1 MGFLELFILH
11 CGLPE
16 GVHIALLVS
25 RKCIMV
31 YILHSNNIVTGYKLN
46 IHDLQNVIH
55 INCPVVLNIVYST
68 LCIPMEKLAYT
79 DFRF

>member
-16 GVHIALLVS
+16 GVHIALVVS

-31 YILHSNNIVTGYKLN
+31 YILLSNNIVTGYKA
-46 IHDLQNVIH
+46 
-55 INCPVVLNIVYST
+55 IVYCMTSIIHT
-68 LCIPMEKLAYT
+68 VVSRVVPMDTRTQLMIKSVYLCIHLN
-79 DFRF
+79 

>member
-31 YILHSNNIVTGYKLN
+31 YILHSNNIVTGYNTIYVHRSGMNGFQLHVK
-46 IHDLQNVIH
+46 
-55 INCPVVLNIVYST
+55 S
-68 LCIPMEKLAYT
+68 AYIGIQKSKM
-79 DFRF
+79 

>member
-25 RKCIMV
+25 RKCIKV
-31 YILHSNNIVTGYKLN
+31 YILLSNNIVTGY
-46 IHDLQNVIH
+46 NVYAAGVI
-55 INCPVVLNIVYST
+55 LYGG
-68 LCIPMEKLAYT
+68 
-79 DFRF
+79 